1 MERLIKL
8 TSHLITLIYLKPRV
22 KIANAIH
29 SILENEI
36 KRDKNKMFLFLISLL
51 LSVVI
56 LPLIIV
62 YYQYSLFV
70 KLKWSFCFLV
80 FFIILILFSSAFYDA
95 RLRFNKKANYLLH
108 RDTLISLEF
117 MKDIDYA
124 DLAKNLLLKRAF
136 KCDTLDLIKVL
147 TNKAPSNQI
156 SITYVGA
163 NGRLSYHNIFFT
175 FHYIL
180 KKGISDLNHSD
191 KKELLTYI
199 STHFKKG
206 DKSINLKTLNQ
217 NYNDWLTYKF
227 HKSFENEFLRE
238 FVNSKQTVKD

>member
-8 TSHLITLIYLKPRV
+8 ISHLIIFVYLKPRV
-22 KIANAIH
+22 KIVNAIN

-36 KRDKNKMFLFLISLL
+36 KKDKNKMFLLLISVLL
-51 LSVVI
+51 FAVI

-62 YYQYSLFV
+62 YYPYPLLV
-70 KLKWSFCFLV
+70 KLKWSLCFLFV
-80 FFIILILFSSAFYDA
+80 FSILILFSSAFYDA
-95 RLRFNKKANYLLH
+95 KLRFNKKANYLLKKEI
-108 RDTLISLEF
+108 RISLEF
-117 MKDIDYA
+117 KKGIDY
-124 DLAKNLLLKRAF
+124 DNLTKNLLLKRAF
-136 KCDTLDLIKVL
+136 KCDTQDLIRVL

-156 SITYVGA
+156 LIIYVGA

-180 KKGISDLNHSD
+180 KKGISDLNNSE

-206 DKSINLKTLNQ
+206 DKSIDLKTLNQ

-227 HKSFENEFLRE
+227 HKSFENEFLKE
-238 FVNSKQTVKD
+238 FGIPKQTVKD